1 MKNFILVFCTLI
13 AAYSLQAQEWQIDL
27 NKAKALAA
35 EQNRN
40 IVLVFQGSDWCT
52 PCIKLDKEI
61 LSTEIFQNYAKENF
75 ILLKAD
81 FPRKKK
87 NKLSEEDQQF
97 SNQLAEKYNSEGL
110 FPRVLVLDEIG
121 SVLGQTGYEQLEPEA
136 YIRLLASFEN

>member
-1 MKNFILVFCTLI
+1 MKNIMLVFCALI

-61 LSTEIFQNYAKENF
+61 LSTETFQNYAKENF